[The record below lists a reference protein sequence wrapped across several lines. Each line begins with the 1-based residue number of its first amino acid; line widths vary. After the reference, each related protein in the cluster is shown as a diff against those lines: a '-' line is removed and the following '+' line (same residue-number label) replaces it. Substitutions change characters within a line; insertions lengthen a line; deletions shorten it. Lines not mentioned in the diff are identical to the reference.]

1 MLTTK
6 RTSRTNCSFQ
16 ISAAVITV
24 THSQASDVL
33 VGTQKHE
40 NLWVWGWVTVVDTMP
55 CFRDSKK
62 KKVIDLST
70 LSRHSEPSGAS
81 WPSSDL
87 QAAAVTQTRSPAAV
101 GTPPLRS
108 ENTDASLC
116 RQAEKEGERRLTR
129 SSALLCLFAC
139 LHNWS
144 NFCSLQTY
152 KCVSIQGFATT
163 NNLCGPALLL
173 LLHKQM
179 INPVLTNVRLA
190 ANQLSHCST
199 KDVSGCWRHWALQ
212 RNIHAPLIQSIFAGI
227 ITLWMWIMTAG
238 VVTWQK

>member
-40 NLWVWGWVTVVDTMP
+40 DLWVWGWVTVVDTMP

-62 KKVIDLST
+62 KKVIDLSSLRT
-70 LSRHSEPSGAS
+70 LRRLVAEQRPSGCGGDTNTQPCS
-81 WPSSDL
+81 GGH
-87 QAAAVTQTRSPAAV
+87 AAAQEWKHRCFSVQTGRERGGAEADSLVRAPLSVRLFTQLVKFLQPA
-101 GTPPLRS
+101 
-108 ENTDASLC
+108 N
-116 RQAEKEGERRLTR
+116 
-129 SSALLCLFAC
+129 
-139 LHNWS
+139 
-144 NFCSLQTY
+144 LQMCFNPRICDY
-152 KCVSIQGFATT
+152 KQL
-163 NNLCGPALLL
+163 LCGPALLL

-199 KDVSGCWRHWALQ
+199 KDVSGCWRHWAVQ
-212 RNIHAPLIQSIFAGI
+212 RNSHAPLIQSIFAGI